1 MSNRVRTIS
10 IGLLLGALLLSGLAG
25 LSAQAQQQQNPQ
37 QNAGAPGA
45 RQAIES
51 FFRALS
57 AGDLVLLKDGGALSG
72 TVQGDQFVVNLSSG
86 QSQTLKY
93 SDIALMSFGDKTDQV
108 VLMDGSQVSGSVQID
123 KLSTQLPTGAQMTV
137 AKSNI
142 AMMIFKLPLPTEGQQ
157 GQQGSS
163 TTPQQRQNLFKLF
176 RGLQAQGIFGLF
188 AKSLTSFDLA
198 VFPNQELVSGA
209 IVNQQFVF
217 NSALFG
223 KLTFKASDVAEID
236 LAASGSSNP
245 DFITLKTGDKLSGTL
260 DAQSAIQ
267 FQPVGLTDNQ
277 GQPVTL
283 TFNRGDVAR
292 VVTRLPAS
300 AFGGGKGPGF
310 QGGPGH

>member
-10 IGLLLGALLLSGLAG
+10 IGLLLGALLLSGVAS
-25 LSAQAQQQQNPQ
+25 LSAQAQQQPNPQ
-37 QNAGAPGA
+37 QSTGAPGA
-45 RQAIES
+45 RQALES

-57 AGDLVLLKDGGALSG
+57 AGDLVLLKSGGALSG

-86 QSQTLKY
+86 QSQTLKH

-108 VLMDGSQVSGSVQID
+108 VLMDGSQVSGSVQLD
-123 KLSTQLPTGAQMTV
+123 QLSTQLPNGAQMTV
-137 AKSNI
+137 SKSNI
-142 AMMIFKLPLPTEGQQ
+142 AMTIFKLPLPTEGG

-163 TTPQQRQNLFKLF
+163 TTPQQRQCLFKLF

-188 AKSLTSFDLA
+188 AKSLTGFDLA
-198 VFPNQELVSGA
+198 VFPNQEVVSGA
-209 IVNQQFVF
+209 IANQQFIF

-223 KLTFKASDVAEID
+223 KLTLKASDVAEID
-236 LAASGSSNP
+236 LAPSGSSNP

-260 DAQSAIQ
+260 DTQSAIQ
-267 FQPVGLTDNQ
+267 FQPVGLTDAQ

-283 TFNRGDVAR
+283 TFNRGDVSR

>member
-1 MSNRVRTIS
+1 MPIRVRTIS

-25 LSAQAQQQQNPQ
+25 LSAQAQQSPPPST
-37 QNAGAPGA
+37 GAPGA
-45 RQAIES
+45 RQALES

-57 AGDLVLLKDGGALSG
+57 AGDLVLLKGGGALSG

-86 QSQTLKY
+86 QSQTLKH

-137 AKSNI
+137 PKSQV
-142 AMMIFKLPLPTEGQQ
+142 AMMIFKLPLPAEGPQ

-163 TTPQQRQNLFKLF
+163 MTPQQRQSLMKLF

-223 KLTFKASDVAEID
+223 KLTFKPSDVAEID
-236 LAASGSSNP
+236 LAPSGSSNP

-260 DAQSAIQ
+260 DDQNAIQ
-267 FQPVGLTDNQ
+267 FQPVGLTDAQ

-283 TFNRGDVAR
+283 TFKHGDVAK
-292 VVTRLPAS
+292 VISRLPAS

>member
-1 MSNRVRTIS
+1 MSLKVRTIS

-25 LSAQAQQQQNPQ
+25 LSAQAQQNPPPS
-37 QNAGAPGA
+37 AGAPGA
-45 RQAIES
+45 RQSIES

-57 AGDLVLLKDGGALSG
+57 AGDLVLLKGGGALSG

-86 QSQTLKY
+86 QSQTLKH

-108 VLMDGSQVSGSVQID
+108 VLMDGSQVSGSVQLD
-123 KLSTQLPTGAQMTV
+123 QLSTQLPNGAQMTV
-137 AKSNI
+137 TKSNI
-142 AMMIFKLPLPTEGQQ
+142 AMMIFKLPLPTE

-198 VFPNQELVSGA
+198 VFPNQQLLSGG

-236 LAASGSSNP
+236 LQPSGSATP

-260 DAQSAIQ
+260 DDQSNIQ
-267 FQPVGLTDNQ
+267 FQPVGLTDAQ

-283 TFNRGDVAR
+283 TFKRGDVAK
-292 VVTRLPAS
+292 VVSRLPAS

-310 QGGPGH
+310 QGGPGK